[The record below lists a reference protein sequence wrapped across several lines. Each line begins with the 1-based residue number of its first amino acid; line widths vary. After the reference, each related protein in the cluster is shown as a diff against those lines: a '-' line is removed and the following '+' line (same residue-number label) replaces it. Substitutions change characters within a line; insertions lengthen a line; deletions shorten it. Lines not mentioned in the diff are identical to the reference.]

1 MKPLSYDFGVSRIL
15 FSDFVNQICEDTE
28 QIQTLYKEGIPMKDS
43 LSHEIQA
50 HTDELIWLRR
60 RFHTCPETAWEE
72 FSTTQ
77 MIREYLSPLGYVL
90 AQLPVKEHHTGLL
103 ATLSCGRG
111 PVVTFRFDID
121 GLPVQESD
129 SCSHFPAQEGFL
141 SKNPGRMHA
150 CGHDGHIAIG
160 LMTAKLLHQHRDQL
174 HGTLQLLFQPA
185 EEGCRGAQPIAESG
199 LLNTTDIFLS
209 GHIVPAAQYP
219 QITGDFMVTDGS
231 YATTKLDVT
240 YYGKAAHAAHP
251 GDGRSVMPG
260 TGCLLTRLYALTNP
274 ENEDTI
280 LNVGTLSAG
289 TGRNIL
295 ADQAHMEIE
304 VRGKTTEKNTKLT
317 EAVLTI
323 LQDTA
328 ETYGLQK
335 DVKIVG
341 SAPSLKS
348 TQNLTEELYRLF
360 SHSTLPLVSSPLKTT
375 AFMASEDA
383 AHLMEAVK
391 SHGGQAAYLLFP
403 ARTSAVLHQP
413 DYTFDETV
421 LSKAVE
427 VYCRTA
433 LHFLEKR

>member
-1 MKPLSYDFGVSRIL
+1 
-15 FSDFVNQICEDTE
+15 
-28 QIQTLYKEGIPMKDS
+28 MKDT

-50 HTDELIWLRR
+50 HTDELIGLRR
-60 RFHTCPETAWEE
+60 RFHSCPETAWEE
-72 FSTTQ
+72 FSTTE

-90 AQLPVKEHHTGLL
+90 SQLPVKGHDTGLL
-103 ATLSCGRG
+103 ATLSCGQG
-111 PVVTFRFDID
+111 PVLTFRFDID
-121 GLPVQESD
+121 GLPVQESN
-129 SCSHFPAQEGFL
+129 SSLHPPAREGFL

-160 LMTAKLLHQHRDQL
+160 LMTAKLLHQYRNQL
-174 HGTLQLLFQPA
+174 HGTLQFLFQPA

-199 LLNTTDIFLS
+199 LLNSTDIFLS

-219 QITGDFMVTDGS
+219 QITGDFIVTDGS
-231 YATTKLDVT
+231 FATTKIDVT
-240 YYGKAAHAAHP
+240 YYGKSAHAAHP
-251 GDGRSVMPG
+251 EDGRSVMPG
-260 TGCLLTRLYALTNP
+260 TGCLLTRLYALMDTK
-274 ENEDTI
+274 NEDTV

-304 VRGKTTEKNTKLT
+304 VRGKTTEKNMQLT
-317 EAVLTI
+317 EAVLAI
-323 LQDTA
+323 IQDTA
-328 ETYGLQK
+328 QAYGLQK

-348 TQNLTEELYRLF
+348 TQSLTEELYHLF
-360 SHSTLPLVSSPLKTT
+360 SDKSLPVQSSSLKTT

-391 SHGGQAAYLLFP
+391 NHGGQAAYLLFP
-403 ARTSAVLHQP
+403 AHTSAVLHQP
-413 DYTFDETV
+413 DYTFDEAV

-433 LHFLEKR
+433 LHFLVKDKKDSAQ

>member
-1 MKPLSYDFGVSRIL
+1 
-15 FSDFVNQICEDTE
+15 
-28 QIQTLYKEGIPMKDS
+28 MKDT

-50 HTDELIWLRR
+50 HTDELIGLRR
-60 RFHTCPETAWEE
+60 RFHSCPETAWEE
-72 FSTTQ
+72 FSTTE

-90 AQLPVKEHHTGLL
+90 SQLPVKGHDTGLL
-103 ATLSCGRG
+103 ATLSCGQG
-111 PVVTFRFDID
+111 PVLTFRFDID
-121 GLPVQESD
+121 GLPVQESN
-129 SCSHFPAQEGFL
+129 SSLHSPSREGFL

-160 LMTAKLLHQHRDQL
+160 LMTAKLLHQYRNQL
-174 HGTLQLLFQPA
+174 HGTLQFLFQPA

-199 LLNTTDIFLS
+199 LLNSTDIFLS

-219 QITGDFMVTDGS
+219 QITGDFIVTDGS
-231 YATTKLDVT
+231 FATTKIDVT
-240 YYGKAAHAAHP
+240 YYGKSAHAAHP
-251 GDGRSVMPG
+251 EDGRSVMPG
-260 TGCLLTRLYALTNP
+260 TGCLLTRLYALMDTK
-274 ENEDTI
+274 NEDTV

-304 VRGKTTEKNTKLT
+304 VRGKTTEKNMQLT
-317 EAVLTI
+317 EAVLAI
-323 LQDTA
+323 IQDTA
-328 ETYGLQK
+328 QAYGLQK

-348 TQNLTEELYRLF
+348 TQSLTEELYHLF
-360 SHSTLPLVSSPLKTT
+360 SDASLPVQSSSLKTT

-391 SHGGQAAYLLFP
+391 NHGGQAAYLLFP
-403 ARTSAVLHQP
+403 AHTSAVLHQP
-413 DYTFDETV
+413 DYTFDEAV

-433 LHFLEKR
+433 LHFLVKDKKDSAQ

>member
-1 MKPLSYDFGVSRIL
+1 
-15 FSDFVNQICEDTE
+15 
-28 QIQTLYKEGIPMKDS
+28 MKDT

-50 HTDELIWLRR
+50 HTDELIGLRR
-60 RFHTCPETAWEE
+60 RFHSCPETAWEE
-72 FSTTQ
+72 FSTTE

-90 AQLPVKEHHTGLL
+90 SQLPVKGHDTGLL
-103 ATLSCGRG
+103 ATLSCGQG
-111 PVVTFRFDID
+111 PVLTFRFDID
-121 GLPVQESD
+121 GLPVQESN
-129 SCSHFPAQEGFL
+129 SSLHSPAREGFL

-160 LMTAKLLHQHRDQL
+160 LMTAKLLHQYRNQL
-174 HGTLQLLFQPA
+174 HGTLQFLFQPA

-199 LLNTTDIFLS
+199 LLNSTDIFLS

-219 QITGDFMVTDGS
+219 QITGDFIVTDGS
-231 YATTKLDVT
+231 FATTKIDVT
-240 YYGKAAHAAHP
+240 YYGKSAHAAHP
-251 GDGRSVMPG
+251 EDGRSVMPG
-260 TGCLLTRLYALTNP
+260 TGCLLTRLYALMDTK
-274 ENEDTI
+274 NEDTV

-304 VRGKTTEKNTKLT
+304 VRGKTTEKNMQLT
-317 EAVLTI
+317 EAVLAI
-323 LQDTA
+323 IQDTA
-328 ETYGLQK
+328 QAYGLQK

-348 TQNLTEELYRLF
+348 TQSLTEELYHLF
-360 SHSTLPLVSSPLKTT
+360 SDKSLPVQSSSLKTT

-391 SHGGQAAYLLFP
+391 CHGGQAAYLLFP
-403 ARTSAVLHQP
+403 AHTSAVLHQP
-413 DYTFDETV
+413 DYTFDEAV

-433 LHFLEKR
+433 LHFLVKDKKDSAQ

>member
-1 MKPLSYDFGVSRIL
+1 
-15 FSDFVNQICEDTE
+15 
-28 QIQTLYKEGIPMKDS
+28 MKDT

-50 HTDELIWLRR
+50 HTDELIGLRR
-60 RFHTCPETAWEE
+60 RFHSCPETAWEE
-72 FSTTQ
+72 FSTTE

-90 AQLPVKEHHTGLL
+90 SQLPVKGHDTGLL
-103 ATLSCGRG
+103 ATLSCGQG
-111 PVVTFRFDID
+111 PVLTFRFDID
-121 GLPVQESD
+121 GLPVQESN
-129 SCSHFPAQEGFL
+129 SSLHSPSREGFL

-160 LMTAKLLHQHRDQL
+160 LMTAKLLHQYRNQL
-174 HGTLQLLFQPA
+174 HGTLQFLFQPA

-199 LLNTTDIFLS
+199 LLNSTDIFLS

-219 QITGDFMVTDGS
+219 QITGDFIVTDGS
-231 YATTKLDVT
+231 FATTKINVT
-240 YYGKAAHAAHP
+240 YYGKSAHAAHP
-251 GDGRSVMPG
+251 EDGRSVMPG
-260 TGCLLTRLYALTNP
+260 TGCLLTRLYALMDTK
-274 ENEDTI
+274 NEDTV

-304 VRGKTTEKNTKLT
+304 VRGKTTEKNMQLT
-317 EAVLTI
+317 EAVLAI
-323 LQDTA
+323 IQDTA
-328 ETYGLQK
+328 QAYGLQK

-348 TQNLTEELYRLF
+348 TQSLTEELYHLF
-360 SHSTLPLVSSPLKTT
+360 SDKSLPVQSSSLKTT

-391 SHGGQAAYLLFP
+391 NHGGQAAYLLFP
-403 ARTSAVLHQP
+403 AHTSAVLHQP
-413 DYTFDETV
+413 DYTFDEAV

-433 LHFLEKR
+433 LHFLVKDKKDSAQ

>member
-1 MKPLSYDFGVSRIL
+1 
-15 FSDFVNQICEDTE
+15 
-28 QIQTLYKEGIPMKDS
+28 MKDM

-50 HTDELIWLRR
+50 HADELIGLRR
-60 RFHTCPETAWEE
+60 RFHSCPETAWEE

-77 MIREYLSPLGYVL
+77 MICEYLKPLGYVL
-90 AQLPVKEHHTGLL
+90 SQLPVKGHDTGLL
-103 ATLSCGRG
+103 ATLCCGQG
-111 PVVTFRFDID
+111 PVLTFRFDID

-129 SCSHFPAQEGFL
+129 SCSHFPVQEGFL
-141 SKNPGRMHA
+141 SKNPGCMHA

-160 LMTAKLLHQHRDQL
+160 LITAKLLHQNRNQL

-251 GDGRSVMPG
+251 EDGRSVMPG
-260 TGCLLTRLYALTNP
+260 TGCLLTRLYALMDAK
-274 ENEDTI
+274 NEDTV

-289 TGRNIL
+289 TSRNIL

-304 VRGKTTEKNTKLT
+304 VRGKTTEKNMKLT

-323 LQDTA
+323 IQDIA
-328 ETYGLQK
+328 QAYGLQK

-348 TQNLTEELYRLF
+348 TQSLTEELYHLF
-360 SHSTLPLVSSPLKTT
+360 SDASLPVQSSSLKTT

-391 SHGGQAAYLLFP
+391 CHGGQAAYLLFP
-403 ARTSAVLHQP
+403 AHTSAVLHQP
-413 DYTFDETV
+413 DYTFDEAV

-433 LHFLEKR
+433 LHFLAKDKTLSDQ

>member
-1 MKPLSYDFGVSRIL
+1 
-15 FSDFVNQICEDTE
+15 
-28 QIQTLYKEGIPMKDS
+28 MKDT

-50 HTDELIWLRR
+50 HTDELIGLRR
-60 RFHTCPETAWEE
+60 RFHSCPETAWEE
-72 FSTTQ
+72 FSTTE

-90 AQLPVKEHHTGLL
+90 SQLPVKGHDTGLL
-103 ATLSCGRG
+103 ATLSCGQG
-111 PVVTFRFDID
+111 PVLTFRFDID
-121 GLPVQESD
+121 GLPVQESN
-129 SCSHFPAQEGFL
+129 SSLHSPSREGFL

-160 LMTAKLLHQHRDQL
+160 LMTAKLLHQYRNQL
-174 HGTLQLLFQPA
+174 HGTLQFLFQPA
-185 EEGCRGAQPIAESG
+185 EEGCRGAQPIAEIG
-199 LLNTTDIFLS
+199 LLNSTDIFLS

-219 QITGDFMVTDGS
+219 QITGDFIVTDGS
-231 YATTKLDVT
+231 FATTKIDVT
-240 YYGKAAHAAHP
+240 YYGKSAHAAHP
-251 GDGRSVMPG
+251 EDGRSVMPG
-260 TGCLLTRLYALTNP
+260 TGCLLTRLYALMDTK
-274 ENEDTI
+274 NEDTV

-304 VRGKTTEKNTKLT
+304 VRGKTTEKNMQLT
-317 EAVLTI
+317 EAVLAI
-323 LQDTA
+323 IQDTA
-328 ETYGLQK
+328 QAYGLQK

-348 TQNLTEELYRLF
+348 TQSLTEELYHLF
-360 SHSTLPLVSSPLKTT
+360 SDKSLPVQSSSLKTT

-391 SHGGQAAYLLFP
+391 NHGGQAAYLLFP
-403 ARTSAVLHQP
+403 AHTSAVLHQP
-413 DYTFDETV
+413 DYTFDEAV

-433 LHFLEKR
+433 LHFLVKDKKDSAQ